1 MRILAPVAALLF
13 LSPLALA
20 NVALAEDGEETTD
33 TAEPEADDSAA
44 TEAGDEPSA
53 TKAEPTEEPAEA
65 APEEAAPEEAAP
77 EEAAPEEAAPE
88 EAASEEAAPEEAAT
102 EEAAPEE
109 VVEEAAEATPPV
121 EPITEPEAAP
131 TDDGV
136 PTLAGRAVGHVAE
149 GIEIEATA
157 RETRRDG
164 DNCTFDDLKG
174 DFTLTL
180 PCDLLG
186 DHTGNSQPHKRI
198 WLGAPEGQ
206 LNMIEVPDPYRTVEL
221 DVVMGNLGR
230 FWTSMKT
237 PEPAHETTLGGIEA
251 RVVTE
256 RKIRT
261 LTRHW
266 IFKIDGRNVTA
277 KLVAYEGTHAA
288 RTAWLARASEAFEA
302 GIKFGE

>member
-20 NVALAEDGEETTD
+20 DVALAEDGEETAD

-65 APEEAAPEEAAP
+65 AT
-77 EEAAPEEAAPE
+77 
-88 EAASEEAAPEEAAT
+88 EEAAT
-102 EEAAPEE
+102 EEVATEE

-121 EPITEPEAAP
+121 EPTTEPEAAP

-149 GIEIEATA
+149 GIEVEATA
-157 RETRRDG
+157 REIRRDG

-174 DFTLTL
+174 GFTLTL

-230 FWTSMKT
+230 FWTSLKT
-237 PEPAHETTLGGIEA
+237 PEPAHETTLGGIDA